1 MGLPSAGK
9 FFSGLGKKI
18 KSGFSKVGRDIKR
31 DFNKVGTFAKDAGK
45 FIKEE
50 ALPNIVNLAK
60 DALKAAKVAAP
71 ILSVIAPEVG
81 VPLSIALKVIDLG
94 GKGYGDGKKAV
105 KIAKLLVK
113 DVKAGN
119 VASALKRSK
128 ELKDVGESFAGKVEK
143 GSELVGQF
151 EASMPQ

>member
-9 FFSGLGKKI
+9 FFAGLGKRI
-18 KSGFSKVGRDIKR
+18 KSGVSKVGKDIKR
-31 DFNKVGTFAKDAGK
+31 DFGKVGRFAQDAGK

-50 ALPNIVNLAK
+50 AIPDIVNLAK
-60 DALKAAKVAAP
+60 TALKAAKVAAP
-71 ILSVIAPEVG
+71 ILSVVAPEVG
-81 VPLSIALKVIDLG
+81 IPLSIALKVIDLG

-119 VASALKRSK
+119 VASALTRAK
-128 ELKDVGESFAGKVEK
+128 ELEGVGQSFAGKVEK
-143 GSELVGQF
+143 GADLVGQF
-151 EASMPQ
+151 EAAMPQ